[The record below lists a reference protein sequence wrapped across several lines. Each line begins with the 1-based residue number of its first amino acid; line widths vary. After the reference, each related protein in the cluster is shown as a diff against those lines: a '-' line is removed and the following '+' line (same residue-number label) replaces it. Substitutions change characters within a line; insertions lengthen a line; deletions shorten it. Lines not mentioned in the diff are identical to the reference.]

1 MTGGVIPATA
11 SGPWPAPAKLNL
23 LLHVTGRRT
32 DGYHDLQS
40 LFQFLTFADSLYFDL
55 RSDGAIALEGM
66 PGGVPAEQD
75 LTVRAARLL
84 QARGGC
90 RQGVDIHLDKRL
102 PIGAG
107 LGGGSSDAATTLLV
121 LNRLWEI
128 GLEINE
134 LATLGRQLGA
144 DVPVFVHGQAAAAG
158 GVGDQLT
165 PVDLPEPW
173 FVVVDPCVSV
183 STAEIFSDTE
193 LTRDTPEQTIAD
205 LLSDAGRNDCEA
217 VVCARYPE
225 VAAALKWLNDFVPAR
240 MTGTGSCVFG
250 AFDTQED
257 ARAVASQVPDRWSG
271 HVARGVN
278 RSPLHLALA

>member
-1 MTGGVIPATA
+1 MTGQTIADTA

-23 LLHVTGRRT
+23 LLHINGRRP
-32 DGYHDLQS
+32 DGYHELQS
-40 LFQFLTFADSLYFDL
+40 LFQFLTYADSLYFDI
-55 RSDGAIALEGM
+55 RSDGAIDLAGT
-66 PGGVPAEQD
+66 PGGVAAEQD

-84 QARGGC
+84 QARSGC
-90 RQGVDIHLDKRL
+90 RLGVGIHLDKRL

-128 GLEINE
+128 NLEINE
-134 LATLGRQLGA
+134 LANIGLQLGA
-144 DVPVFVHGQAAAAG
+144 DVPVFVQGQAAAAA
-158 GVGDQLT
+158 GVGEHLT

-173 FVVVDPCVSV
+173 YLVLDPCVSV
-183 STAEIFSDTE
+183 STAEIFSDAE
-193 LTRDTPEQTIAD
+193 LTRDTPKQTIAD

-225 VAAALKWLNDFVPAR
+225 VAAALKWLNNYVPAR

-250 AFDTQED
+250 AFEKEAD
-257 ARAVASQVPDRWSG
+257 AQMVAGQVPDRWNG
-271 HVARGVN
+271 LVTRGVN
-278 RSPLHLALA
+278 RSPLHTALI